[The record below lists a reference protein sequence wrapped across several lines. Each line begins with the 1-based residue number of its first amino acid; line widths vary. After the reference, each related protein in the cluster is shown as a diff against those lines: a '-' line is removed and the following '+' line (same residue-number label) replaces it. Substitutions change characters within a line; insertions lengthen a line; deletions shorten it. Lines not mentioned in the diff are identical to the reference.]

1 MSKRIAVALTLIVA
15 LLAIAAPILFALYL
29 ANKQARKTEI
39 NHALYYAQDVLRRSD
54 STADQIRDGI
64 RKLRVSHSA
73 DPCSVENVNIMRQ
86 IDLSSI
92 YIQAVGYISDDR
104 MVCSSLGKVTIPKF
118 PVGPVD
124 YITPSGAKVRF
135 NVKMPFDNDNT
146 YLVIEQ
152 DGFAA
157 VIHRNLPIDVN
168 QSEPDLSVA
177 LFANP
182 GGLTYASRGFIDPAW
197 VNVLQGRRGEATFI
211 SGGYIVAVLASNTH
225 FVAAIAAFPVSHL
238 YDQTRSFAKVLVP
251 VGFVAGIVLALAIS
265 YLARLQLALPGV
277 IKTALKRGEFFLVYQ
292 PVVDLQTGKW
302 AGAEALI
309 RWRRPNGEMV
319 RPDLF
324 IPAAEDSGLIQRIT
338 ERVVQLISHD
348 AVGLFERHPDFHI
361 GFNLS
366 SADLHAE
373 ATIELLR
380 RLSDATKAGPG
391 NLIAEAT
398 ERGFIKPETAK
409 KTIHEIRAV
418 GVHVAIDDFG
428 TGYSS
433 LASLES
439 LELDYLKIDKSFVDT
454 INTDTPTSHVVLHII
469 EMAKSLNLK
478 MVAEGVETEAQ
489 AQFLRER
496 GVQFAQ
502 GWLFGKPMPFADLIT
517 GWSGMKGTA
526 REAA

>member
-1 MSKRIAVALTLIVA
+1 MNKPIAIIVTLIVA
-15 LLAIAAPILFALYL
+15 LLAIAAPILLAIFL
-29 ANKQARKTEI
+29 ANKQARKAEI
-39 NHALYYAQDVLRRSD
+39 NHALYYAQDVLHRSD
-54 STADQIRDGI
+54 KTADQIGDGI
-64 RKLRVSHSA
+64 KKLLASHST
-73 DPCSVENVNIMRQ
+73 DPCSVKNVNIMRQ
-86 IDLSSI
+86 IDVSST
-92 YIQAVGYISDDR
+92 YIQAVGYISGNR

-124 YITPSGAKVRF
+124 FVTPAGAKVRF
-135 NVKMPFDNDNT
+135 NVKMPFDKDT
-146 YLVIEQ
+146 AYLVIERE
-152 DGFAA
+152 GFAA
-157 VIHRNLPIDVN
+157 VVHKDLPIDVN

-177 LFANP
+177 TFANP
-182 GGLTYASRGFIDPAW
+182 GGLMYASRGFIDPAW
-197 VNVLQGRRGEATFI
+197 VNVLHGRGGEATFI
-211 SGGYIVAVLASNTH
+211 SNGYVVAVLASKTH
-225 FVAAIAAFPVSHL
+225 FVGAIAAFPVSRL

-251 VGFVAGIVLALAIS
+251 VGLVAGIVLALAIS
-265 YLARLQLALPGV
+265 YLARLQLAMPGV
-277 IKTALKRGEFFLVYQ
+277 IKAALKRNEFFLVYQ

-324 IPAAEDSGLIQRIT
+324 IPVAEDSGLIQRIT
-338 ERVVQLISHD
+338 ERVMQLIAHD
-348 AVGLFERHPDFHI
+348 AVGLFERHPNFHI
-361 GFNLS
+361 GLNLS
-366 SADLHAE
+366 SADLHSE

-398 ERGFIKPETAK
+398 ERGFIKPESAK
-409 KTIHEIRAV
+409 KTIREIRAA
-418 GVHVAIDDFG
+418 GVSIAIDDFG

-454 INTDTPTSHVVLHII
+454 INTDAPTSHVVLHII
-469 EMAKSLNLK
+469 EMAKSLNLQ
-478 MVAEGVETEAQ
+478 MIAEGVETEAQ

-517 GWSGMKGTA
+517 RWSSMKDA
-526 REAA
+526 PRRAA